1 MEGIRLAAGAGSA
14 IGAVS
19 TSLAGDTQR
28 STSSM
33 VSFMKQLDKIQEQQ
47 IMFTNKIE
55 KEKKRKIDLDD
66 RFEAAIAARRELQDA
81 TRNGTIVNEDSKVNR
96 GAIYRLEK
104 KLQSEKIKYSV
115 AKRDNTALK
124 AKIDVLRKDKKLH
137 MQIKVDMVCA
147 RICVSV

>member
-137 MQIKVDMVCA
+137 MQIKVDMVWS
-147 RICVSV
+147 ICEKES